1 MTSSQKAALSGRWER
16 FGLTSESG
24 NLSPEVTF
32 GRKAPLWLEIGFGM
46 GEAFI
51 GCAKAHPEVNLI
63 GVEVHTPGV
72 GRTLHALSDQ
82 SLDHVRLY
90 HEDVNLVLDKAILED
105 SLDRVQIF
113 FPDPWPKKRHHKRR
127 LISKAFLDVIAK
139 KLKPNG
145 LLYLAT
151 DWEDYAQWMQDHLNE
166 HPAFANAY
174 PETGTVPPEKI
185 DRFHTKFEDRGLK
198 LGHAIWDLMYLRLN

>member
-1 MTSSQKAALSGRWER
+1 MTPAQKEALSLGWGR
-16 FGLTSESG
+16 FGLSAKSG
-24 NLSPEVTF
+24 NLSLEKTF

-51 GCAKAHPEVNLI
+51 ECAKSHPEINLI

-72 GRTLHALSDQ
+72 GRTLHALSDHG
-82 SLDHVRLY
+82 LEHVRIY
-90 HEDVNLVLDKAILED
+90 HDDVNLVLDKAILEN
-105 SLDRVQIF
+105 SLDRVQVF

-139 KLKPNG
+139 KLKPKG

-151 DWEDYAQWMQDHLNE
+151 DWEDYAHWMQEHLNE
-166 HPAFANAY
+166 HPVFANVY
-174 PETGTVPPEKI
+174 PDTVTVPPEKI
-185 DRFHTKFEDRGLK
+185 DRFQTKFEGRGLK
-198 LGHAIWDLMYLRLN
+198 LGHSIWDLMYFRLN